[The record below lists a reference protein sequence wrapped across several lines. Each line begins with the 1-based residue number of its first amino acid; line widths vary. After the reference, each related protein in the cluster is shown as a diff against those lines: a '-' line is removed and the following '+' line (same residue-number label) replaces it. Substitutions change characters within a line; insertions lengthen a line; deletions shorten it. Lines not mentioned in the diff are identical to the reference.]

1 MKHKIHLTI
10 YLLLIWQLLAVA
22 IHNDIIIPY
31 PLVTLKRMFE
41 MLLMPDFYQTLLMT
55 LSHVIIVVLVSVI
68 MAFGLAYVAYRFSI
82 IEIYVSACFIYFT
95 SST

>member
-10 YLLLIWQLLAVA
+10 YLLLILAILAVA

-68 MAFGLAYVAYRFSI
+68 MAFGWHMWLI
-82 IEIYVSACFIYFT
+82 VSLL
-95 SST
+95 

>member
-1 MKHKIHLTI
+1 MKHKIHLMI

-68 MAFGLAYVAYRFSI
+68 MAFGLAA
-82 IEIYVSACFIYFT
+82 FT
-95 SST
+95 AFRKSFQN